1 MTEQSQN
8 TVFHSSSFLQ
18 GQNAE
23 YVEQLHARYAD
34 DPASVDA
41 SWQAFFRGLDD
52 ADADVQHSARG
63 PSWARAD
70 WPPAPTDEL
79 TAALDGQWGPEPART
94 VGDKVRAKAA
104 EVGVALTDAQVQQAV
119 LDSLRALM
127 IIRAYRIRGHLIADL
142 DPLRPRGAA
151 SRTRSSTRDLRLHRG
166 RHGPADLHRQRARPR
181 DRVACARS
189 SRW

>member
-23 YVEQLHARYAD
+23 FIEQLHARYAD

-52 ADADVQHSARG
+52 AASDVTRSARG
-63 PSWARAD
+63 PSWARRD

-79 TAALDGQWGPEPART
+79 TAALDGQWAPEARA

-104 EVGVALTDAQVQQAV
+104 ERGVALGEAQVKQAV

-142 DPLRPRGAA
+142 DPLRLTDPQPHPELDA
-151 SRTRSSTRDLRLHRG
+151 RDLRLHRG
-166 RHGPADLHRQRARPR
+166 RHGPADLHRQRARAA

-189 SRW
+189 WRW

>member
-23 YVEQLHARYAD
+23 YVEQLQARYAS

-41 SWQAFFRGLDD
+41 SWQAFFRGLGD
-52 ADADVQHSARG
+52 AAGDVQRSARG
-63 PSWARAD
+63 PSWARTD

-79 TAALDGQWGPEPART
+79 TAALDGQWGPDPAKA

-104 EVGVALTDAQVQQAV
+104 EKRR
-119 LDSLRALM
+119 RAH
-127 IIRAYRIRGHLIADL
+127 RRR
-142 DPLRPRGAA
+142 
-151 SRTRSSTRDLRLHRG
+151 RSSRRCST
-166 RHGPADLHRQRARPR
+166 
-181 DRVACARS
+181 ACAR
-189 SRW
+189 